1 MTTASVAMKGHA
13 GYLLRIALVAV
24 VYFAAAKVALAL
36 AIPPGYA
43 TAVWP
48 SSGIALAALLLSGTR
63 LWPGVWLGAAA
74 ANFTIQFSLPVAC
87 AIATGNTLEALL
99 AAALV
104 QRYIGRQA
112 RFERGEDIV
121 RFVGIAI
128 VAGAVAATA
137 ASLTLGLGGF
147 VAWQQTGYH
156 WWTWWQGDVAGI
168 VIVTPL
174 VLSWARPQR
183 PGWTPDRGAELVMFA
198 IALLVAA
205 SASFAWPYGTS
216 LPFFFLLLPFMIWA
230 AFRFSQ
236 TEVTTAA
243 AVVCAIAVWQTVAG
257 RGPFATENTNLSLL
271 LLQAFMSTVAV
282 MGLALSAVLEERRR
296 AAERLRQAH
305 DELEQFVY
313 VAAHDLQEP
322 LRSVLNFT
330 DMLGRRRDRL
340 DAESRDYLGFIESG
354 VSRMRRILADLLAF
368 SQVDRKAGEPVE
380 VDCERALDNTLEG
393 LKAALDESGAV
404 VSRDPL
410 PTVTGIATLLELVF
424 QNLIGNAIKFR
435 AERPLRIHVGA
446 RRDGAAW
453 LFSVRD
459 NGIGIARRHF
469 ATIFEM
475 FQRLHASERYSG
487 TGIGLTICRKIVER
501 HGGRLWLESEE
512 GAGTT
517 FYFTIPA

>member
-1 MTTASVAMKGHA
+1 MNATL
-13 GYLLRIALVAV
+13 GYAARIALVAA

-43 TAVWP
+43 TSVWP
-48 SSGIALAALLLSGTR
+48 PSGIALAALLLSGWR

-74 ANFTIQFSLPVAC
+74 ANFTIQSSLPVAA

-99 AAALV
+99 AALLIQRAL
-104 QRYIGRQA
+104 GRHG
-112 RFERGEDIV
+112 RFERGEDVV
-121 RFVGIAI
+121 RFVGIA
-128 VAGAVAATA
+128 VGAATVAATV
-137 ASLTLGLGGF
+137 ASLTLGLGGY
-147 VAWQQTGYH
+147 VPPEQSGYH

-168 VIVTPL
+168 IIVTPL

-183 PGWTPDRGAELVMFA
+183 AAWTADRGPELVMFA
-198 IALLVAA
+198 ILLLVAA
-205 SASFAWPYGTS
+205 SASFAWPYGS
-216 LPFFFLLLPFMIWA
+216 SAPFFFLLLPFMIWA

-243 AVVCAIAVWQTVAG
+243 AIVCGIAVWQTVAG

-271 LLQAFMSTVAV
+271 LLQAFMCTVAV
-282 MGLALSAVLEERRR
+282 MGLVLSAVLDERRR
-296 AAERLRQAH
+296 AAERLKQAH

-330 DMLGRRRDRL
+330 DMLGRRAERL

-368 SQVDRKAGEPVE
+368 SQVDRRAGEPVE
-380 VDCERALDNTLEG
+380 VDCEKALDAALEG
-393 LKAALDESGAV
+393 LRAALGESGAV
-404 VSRDPL
+404 VSRDRL
-410 PTVTGIATLLELVF
+410 PTVTGVATLIELVF
-424 QNLIGNAIKFR
+424 QNLVGNAVKFR
-435 AERPLRIHVGA
+435 SERPLRIHVGA
-446 RRDGAAW
+446 RREGAQW
-453 LFSVRD
+453 VLSVRD
-459 NGIGIARRHF
+459 NGIGIAARHF
-469 ATIFEM
+469 GTIFEM

-501 HGGRLWLESEE
+501 HGGRVWLESQES
-512 GAGTT
+512 AGTT
-517 FYFTIPA
+517 FYFSIPA